1 MEDKKKTKKQLL
13 DELEQLRQQIA
24 ELERS
29 ETQRQQ
35 VEIELRERAHQQA
48 VVAKLGQRVLAG
60 VDLPT
65 LLDEA
70 TILVAQTLKVEYCQ
84 ILELLPDR
92 DALLLR
98 SGVGWQSRLVGRATV
113 DARTD
118 SQVGYTLFSSEPV
131 IVENLRTDTRFSDL
145 SLLYDYDII
154 SGMSVIVDGEEWPF
168 GVLSIHTPERRIF
181 TQDDI
186 HFLQAIAN
194 LLATAVEHKRARDAL
209 QEAHDKLETRVK
221 ERTADL
227 EAVNEELKTFAYMVS
242 HDLRAPLVN
251 IKGFAGELTF
261 ALEVIHTALKKVLHH
276 LSETQKQAVTTA
288 FEEDIPEALGFINS
302 SVNRMNEFINAILK
316 LSRLGRRE
324 LLMESLDMEVLVN
337 STLETLA
344 HQMEQRQVR
353 VTVGSLPQVVADRT
367 SMGQVL
373 TNILMN
379 AVLYLDPN
387 RPGRI
392 EITSERGNNET
403 IFHIRDNG
411 RGIEENDLQRIFELF
426 RRVGRQDVPGEG
438 MGLAYVRTL
447 VRRSGGRIW
456 CESNIGEG
464 TTFSFTV
471 PDQMEEGG
479 NDV

>member
-1 MEDKKKTKKQLL
+1 MKNDKKTRKQLL
-13 DELEQLRQQIA
+13 DELKQLRQRIT

-35 VEIELRERAHQQA
+35 VEVELRERAYQQA
-48 VVAKLGQRVLAG
+48 VVAELGQRVLAG

-70 TILVAQTLKVEYCQ
+70 TTLVSQTLKVKYCQ

-98 SGVGWQSRLVGRATV
+98 SGVGWQPRLVGRATV

-145 SLLYDYDII
+145 SLLHDYDIT

-186 HFLQAIAN
+186 NFLQSIAN
-194 LLATAVEHKRARDAL
+194 LLATAIEHKRAREAL
-209 QEAHDKLETRVK
+209 QEAHDKLEARVK

-227 EAVNEELKTFAYMVS
+227 QAANEELKTFAYMVS

-251 IKGFAGELTF
+251 IRGFAGELVL
-261 ALEVIHTALKKVLHH
+261 ALEVIHSALKKVLPH
-276 LSETQKQAVTTA
+276 LSETQQQGVITA
-288 FEEDIPEALGFINS
+288 FEEEIPEALGFINS
-302 SVNRMNEFINAILK
+302 SVNRMNDFINAILK

-324 LLMESLDMEVLVN
+324 LILEPLNMVTLVN
-337 STLETLA
+337 TTLETLA
-344 HQMEQRQVR
+344 HQIEKRQVK
-353 VTVGSLPQVVADRT
+353 VTVGSLPNVVTDRT
-367 SMGQVL
+367 SMEQIL

-379 AVLYLDPN
+379 AVLYLDPA
-387 RPGRI
+387 RPGEL
-392 EITSERGNNET
+392 EITGERGASET
-403 IFHIRDNG
+403 VFHVRDNG
-411 RGIEENDLQRIFELF
+411 RGIEESDLQKIFELF
-426 RRVGRQDVPGEG
+426 RRVGKQDVPGEG

-447 VRRSGGRIW
+447 VRRFGGRIW
-456 CESNIGEG
+456 CESNVGEG
-464 TTFSFTV
+464 TIFSFTV
-471 PDQMEEGG
+471 PNHLEEGA